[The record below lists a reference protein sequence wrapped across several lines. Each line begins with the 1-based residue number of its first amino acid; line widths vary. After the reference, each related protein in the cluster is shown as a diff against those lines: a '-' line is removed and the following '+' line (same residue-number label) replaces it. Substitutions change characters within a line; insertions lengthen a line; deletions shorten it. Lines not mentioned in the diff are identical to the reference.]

1 MTLNQPLLATLSKS
15 RTIWHQK
22 KGYIEGW
29 DWVGTALKKKRKS
42 ITNKIVISKIL
53 HWSLYS
59 QWKKSAQPGFEPGT
73 YRMQNQSANHYT
85 MVPLLTNDKVLHDRL
100 GINSVNDR
108 RMSSY
113 PLISAQCGP
122 RGKFLI
128 DFFCSNEK
136 WSPSL
141 FYLSFLL
148 VHELIRCLRFKPF
161 LTPCAY
167 NFQ

>member
-1 MTLNQPLLATLSKS
+1 MYRGSFWTSLNLFEQVLTNLDKYELSWTSLNPYEQILKILFPFWTSLMTLNQPLLATLSKS

-42 ITNKIVISKIL
+42 TTNKIVISKIL

-85 MVPLLTNDKVLHDRL
+85 MVT
-100 GINSVNDR
+100 
-108 RMSSY
+108 
-113 PLISAQCGP
+113 
-122 RGKFLI
+122 
-128 DFFCSNEK
+128 
-136 WSPSL
+136 L
-141 FYLSFLL
+141 F
-148 VHELIRCLRFKPF
+148 K
-161 LTPCAY
+161 
-167 NFQ
+167 NW